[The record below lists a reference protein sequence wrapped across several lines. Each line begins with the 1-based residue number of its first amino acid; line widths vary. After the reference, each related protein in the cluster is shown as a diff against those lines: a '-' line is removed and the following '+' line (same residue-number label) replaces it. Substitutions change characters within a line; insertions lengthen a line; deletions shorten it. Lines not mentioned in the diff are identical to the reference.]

1 LFDNVRDP
9 NVNTLQTAQTSGYKL
24 SFWGTQAVGAS
35 IFADISPVTKGRLS
49 YFQLW
54 ENEISRNDDVAL
66 WMLDLGTRI
75 APLWEAGASIWYSW
89 DRGKNAGG
97 ISVLGQGLTSA
108 LAEYNGA
115 TRIKFE
121 GTNQKYEAD
130 IAWIGANTSFNRDFL
145 AGRFWADA
153 FVVAN
158 VGTIDTVVVDNSGKA
173 GDLLGFTANASL
185 NYKYG
190 MTALD
195 KITLEALYTSG
206 DGNGISDGTLNSVV
220 TGNVYGSPVGIYS
233 THRAL
238 ILFPDP
244 QVVNRYYSVVQDISN
259 MGLGVTAAFFNLYKD
274 FVPNKFSGKIGI
286 ASALSN
292 VKLPGGGAYM
302 GTEFNA
308 EFKYN
313 IKVFLTIGVSA
324 GYVVLGDF
332 FDAPSST
339 YLNERP
345 EDPWVFFTTLSWLM
359 F

>member
-1 LFDNVRDP
+1 
-9 NVNTLQTAQTSGYKL
+9 
-24 SFWGTQAVGAS
+24 
-35 IFADISPVTKGRLS
+35 
-49 YFQLW
+49 
-54 ENEISRNDDVAL
+54 
-66 WMLDLGTRI
+66 
-75 APLWEAGASIWYSW
+75 
-89 DRGKNAGG
+89 
-97 ISVLGQGLTSA
+97 
-108 LAEYNGA
+108 
-115 TRIKFE
+115 
-121 GTNQKYEAD
+121 
-130 IAWIGANTSFNRDFL
+130 
-145 AGRFWADA
+145 
-153 FVVAN
+153 
-158 VGTIDTVVVDNSGKA
+158 
-173 GDLLGFTANASL
+173 
-185 NYKYG
+185 
-190 MTALD
+190 
-195 KITLEALYTSG
+195 
-206 DGNGISDGTLNSVV
+206 
-220 TGNVYGSPVGIYS
+220 
-233 THRAL
+233 
-238 ILFPDP
+238 
-244 QVVNRYYSVVQDISN
+244 